1 MKEGTPDIPTDK
13 VSNPTKLVTKVG
25 SFLRHTSID
34 EIPQLINILKGQMSF
49 IGPRPALYNQPELI
63 ALRKQKK
70 ADIMR
75 PGITGLAQISGRD
88 ELLIPIKVEYD
99 KKYIDNFSLI
109 NDFKIL
115 FITVRAV
122 LTAKGNR

>member
-1 MKEGTPDIPTDK
+1 Q
-13 VSNPTKLVTKVG
+13 V
-25 SFLRHTSID
+25 
-34 EIPQLINILKGQMSF
+34 
-49 IGPRPALYNQPELI
+49 
-63 ALRKQKK
+63 
-70 ADIMR
+70 
-75 PGITGLAQISGRD
+75 SGRD
-88 ELLIPIKVEYD
+88 ELQIPVKVKYD